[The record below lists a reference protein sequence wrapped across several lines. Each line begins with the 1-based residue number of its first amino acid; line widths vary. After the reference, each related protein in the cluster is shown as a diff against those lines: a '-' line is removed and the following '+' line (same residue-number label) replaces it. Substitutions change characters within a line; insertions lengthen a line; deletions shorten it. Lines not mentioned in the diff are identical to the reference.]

1 MPSGRQLDSCTGTLL
16 PRAGIQVAS
25 SEHVGAAQESCKT
38 LGQLTRKA
46 HRRCAGEGRAATCQF
61 SLFGAIRVSTG
72 IRPSAPIVAVLH
84 TAAGTSISSRS
95 GHSHAM
101 PNSRSALCAMSS
113 CTRMMPWPERRAG
126 AELSQKCFVRI
137 TSMLAVQWHTSKRAF
152 RATVLFTHHCDAST
166 RRRLQSWSDC
176 VRCGR

>member
-1 MPSGRQLDSCTGTLL
+1 MLFFNAKHSPRPCAELTDATPVRGEL
-16 PRAGIQVAS
+16 PVLPLRRAS
-25 SEHVGAAQESCKT
+25 SLNRYPAE
-38 LGQLTRKA
+38 
-46 HRRCAGEGRAATCQF
+46 
-61 SLFGAIRVSTG
+61 RVS
-72 IRPSAPIVAVLH
+72 IIAVLH
-84 TAAGTSISSRS
+84 TAVGTSISSRS